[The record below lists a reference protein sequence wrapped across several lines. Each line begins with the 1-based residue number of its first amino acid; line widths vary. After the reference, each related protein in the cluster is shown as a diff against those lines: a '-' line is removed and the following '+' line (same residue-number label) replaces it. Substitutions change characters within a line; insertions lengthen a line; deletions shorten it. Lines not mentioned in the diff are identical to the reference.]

1 MKEKRLIYL
10 GNLFY
15 YETPIGEI
23 GIAETNDKI
32 THLFFK
38 HEELEELNEKNQE
51 LVETPIL
58 AEAAQQL
65 KEYFDG
71 KRHKFNLPLAPEGT
85 DFMKRVWKALLTIP
99 YGETRSYKEVAMMT
113 GNVKAC
119 RAVGMAN
126 NRNPISI
133 IIPCHRVI
141 GTNGDL
147 VGYGSGLDKKT
158 YLLELE
164 RKESKHYS
172 NAEL

>member
-1 MKEKRLIYL
+1 MS
-10 GNLFY
+10 NLFY
-15 YETPIGEI
+15 YKTPIGEI

-32 THLFFK
+32 THLFFIN
-38 HEELEELNEKNQE
+38 EEFNEENHG
-51 LVETPIL
+51 LVETPVIV
-58 AEAAQQL
+58 AAAQQL
-65 KEYFDG
+65 NEYFNG
-71 KRHKFNLPLAPEGT
+71 KRRNFNLPLAPEGT
-85 DFMKRVWKALLTIP
+85 DFMMRVWKALQTIP

-126 NRNPISI
+126 NRNPIPI

-147 VGYGSGLDKKT
+147 IGYGSGLDKKR

-164 RKESKHYS
+164 RRGSG
-172 NAEL
+172 